1 MDFFGWNVV
10 LDKSLKP
17 YIDKDHQRMA
27 VLTAEDDDIHIA
39 LEMDEDGSLVMH
51 PRWNVK
57 IVLREEKL
65 VELTTNS

>member
-1 MDFFGWNVV
+1 
-10 LDKSLKP
+10 
-17 YIDKDHQRMA
+17 MA

-39 LEMDEDGSLVMH
+39 LEMEEDGSLVMH